1 MAEPGSLIAEVLNRQ
16 FVIQQL
22 EDIEKWLHQDVDN
35 KREGGGAGAVDLAA
49 ADYQAA
55 LDHVSIAL
63 AQEKAASSGQPGF
76 VPPAP
81 ERRGRRPSP
90 PLDDFVFMSRDPIVS
105 IAQSALEYYFR
116 NPESKDRLV
125 QQDMPDD
132 RRRSAT
138 EVPVITDARLPGG
151 GPRRSSG
158 RRLLDQFSITDP
170 RWVSSLV
177 AMGVRKLRGRHA
189 FNPTKPERVQISD
202 QARVILVGDW
212 GSGIPRARLVGQAMR
227 KAVEE
232 AAGENREVQV
242 IHLGDVYYAGWEYEC
257 RDRFLPYWPVRP
269 EEADKIGSWCL
280 NGNHDMYSG
289 GHAYFEYLLKDPR
302 FRKQGQR
309 SFFRLFNRNWQVL
322 GLDTA
327 WDDNG
332 LKDPQSSWVK
342 QVLEENKQKTI
353 LLTHH
358 QYLSAYEDGPE
369 VGKVLGEKLGPVLD
383 KKRVHTW
390 FWGHEHRFVIYEP
403 TINVQNARLIGH
415 GGVPVYM
422 IHKEGG
428 GYVKPAAF
436 EDRRFIASGLEHWAM
451 FGFAILDFEGDK
463 IKVSYVDEKGAAIKS
478 ETVQ

>member
-35 KREGGGAGAVDLAA
+35 KREGGGAGTADLAA

-158 RRLLDQFSITDP
+158 RRLLDNSRSPI
-170 RWVSSLV
+170 RVGSVLSSPW
-177 AMGVRKLRGRHA
+177 ACASSAGATHSTRPSPSQSRSAIR
-189 FNPTKPERVQISD
+189 
-202 QARVILVGDW
+202 
-212 GSGIPRARLVGQAMR
+212 RA
-227 KAVEE
+227 
-232 AAGENREVQV
+232 
-242 IHLGDVYYAGWEYEC
+242 
-257 RDRFLPYWPVRP
+257 
-269 EEADKIGSWCL
+269 
-280 NGNHDMYSG
+280 
-289 GHAYFEYLLKDPR
+289 
-302 FRKQGQR
+302 
-309 SFFRLFNRNWQVL
+309 
-322 GLDTA
+322 
-327 WDDNG
+327 
-332 LKDPQSSWVK
+332 
-342 QVLEENKQKTI
+342 
-353 LLTHH
+353 
-358 QYLSAYEDGPE
+358 
-369 VGKVLGEKLGPVLD
+369 
-383 KKRVHTW
+383 
-390 FWGHEHRFVIYEP
+390 
-403 TINVQNARLIGH
+403 
-415 GGVPVYM
+415 
-422 IHKEGG
+422 
-428 GYVKPAAF
+428 
-436 EDRRFIASGLEHWAM
+436 
-451 FGFAILDFEGDK
+451 
-463 IKVSYVDEKGAAIKS
+463 
-478 ETVQ
+478 

>member
-35 KREGGGAGAVDLAA
+35 KREGGGAGTADLAA

-81 ERRGRRPSP
+81 ERRGRRPLP

-189 FNPTKPERVQISD
+189 FNPTKPESVQISD

-242 IHLGDVYYAGWEYEC
+242 IHLGDVYYAGWEYEY
-257 RDRFLPYWPVRP
+257 RDRFLPYWPVKA

-302 FRKQGQR
+302 
-309 SFFRLFNRNWQVL
+309 
-322 GLDTA
+322 
-327 WDDNG
+327 
-332 LKDPQSSWVK
+332 
-342 QVLEENKQKTI
+342 
-353 LLTHH
+353 
-358 QYLSAYEDGPE
+358 SAS
-369 VGKVLGEKLGPVLD
+369 
-383 KKRVHTW
+383 R
-390 FWGHEHRFVIYEP
+390 
-403 TINVQNARLIGH
+403 A
-415 GGVPVYM
+415 
-422 IHKEGG
+422 
-428 GYVKPAAF
+428 
-436 EDRRFIASGLEHWAM
+436 
-451 FGFAILDFEGDK
+451 
-463 IKVSYVDEKGAAIKS
+463 KGASSGSSIAIGNCS
-478 ETVQ
+478 ASTRPGTTMV